1 MICFYDNNVNNVL
14 EFFDVIKI
22 ILHTYK
28 FVELICIRY
37 AITIYILSRI
47 MKMDFITII

>member
-28 FVELICIRY
+28 YCKYICFIFVLY
-37 AITIYILSRI
+37 Y
-47 MKMDFITII
+47 DFYK